1 MQSNKIRRIR
11 PSLRRSALQATT
23 IALCAAVTTPATTRA
38 QTPCVIDHQNVPAP
52 IQAIFN
58 GPFYNGAIWGLRVDD
73 LDTGKTLIDLKQ
85 DCQLY
90 IGSVRKVFSIG
101 ELVNQIGPDYR
112 YNTPVFQLGDIA
124 SDGIL
129 HGNLVLVASG
139 DLTMG
144 GRTNPDGTIAVPD
157 FDHNEADSLGNATLA
172 APDPLAGYKALAHQV
187 AQHGITAIS
196 GDVIIDDRLFQP
208 YYFRDQ
214 FYIRP
219 IFVNDDVVDAS
230 INPGAAGKRAEV
242 AIRPLSAALR
252 IKNKLQTG
260 AAGSDYTLTLDPE
273 LPQCIGQPH
282 CSAAI
287 TGDLPIDFKPMFTN
301 AFPLVQ
307 NFRIVEPSN
316 YARTVF
322 IEALAA
328 EGVSV
333 TAPSVG
339 PNRADTLPDPG
350 QYRKHRKV
358 AELTGIP
365 YSETMKLILKVSYNI
380 GADTSLILFGL
391 THGVNSMDDALAV
404 ERGILPSDYGVAD
417 DQFHFI
423 DGSGK
428 DTTFATSQA
437 IITMLSQLRKRPT
450 FPAFFDALP
459 ILGIDGSLGN
469 ITDFEADPTLAGAV
483 GQVRAKTGT
492 VAGPNSSGSGTVL
505 NGQAFAGYITTKG
518 GRHLVYE
525 VVVNNLP
532 VANLNQIVQVFQ
544 DEGTASAILWRD
556 Y

>member
-1 MQSNKIRRIR
+1 MGTAS
-11 PSLRRSALQATT
+11 
-23 IALCAAVTTPATTRA
+23 IALCAVVLAPAATRA
-38 QTPCVIDHQNVPAP
+38 QTACVIGHQGVPAS

-73 LDTGKTLIDLKQ
+73 LDTGKTLVELQQ

-112 YNTPVFQLGDIA
+112 YNTPVFHLGDVG
-124 SDGIL
+124 SDGVL
-129 HGNLVLVASG
+129 HGDLVLVASG

-157 FDHNEADSLGNATLA
+157 FDHNEANSLGNAVLA

-187 AQHGITAIS
+187 AQHGITAIN
-196 GDVIIDDRLFQP
+196 GDVVIDDRLFQP

-230 INPGAAGKRAEV
+230 ITPGAVGKRAKV
-242 AIRPLSAALR
+242 AIRPISAALS

-260 AAGSDYTLTLDPE
+260 AAGSDDTLTLDPE
-273 LPQCIGQPH
+273 LPQCIGQPR

-287 TGDLPIDFKPMFTN
+287 TGALPIDFKPMFTN

-307 NFRIVEPSN
+307 TFRIVEPSN
-316 YARTVF
+316 YARTIF
-322 IEALAA
+322 IEALEA
-328 EGVSV
+328 EGISV
-333 TAPSVG
+333 TAPKVAPNKAAALPG
-339 PNRADTLPDPG
+339 P
-350 QYRKHRKV
+350 QSYRQDRKV

-380 GADTSLILFGL
+380 GADTSLLLFGL
-391 THGVNSMDDALAV
+391 TQGVNTMDDALAV
-404 ERGILPSDYGVAD
+404 ERRILPSVYGVAD

-428 DTTFATSQA
+428 DDTLATSQA
-437 IITMLSQLRKRPT
+437 IMTMLTQLRQRPT

-459 ILGIDGSLGN
+459 ILGVDGSLGN
-469 ITDFEADPTLAGAV
+469 ITDFESDPTLAGAA

-492 VAGPNSSGSGTVL
+492 YAGPTSSGSGTVL
-505 NGQAFAGYITTKG
+505 YGQAFAGYITTKA
-518 GRHLVYE
+518 GRHLIYE
-525 VVVNNLP
+525 VVVNDLP
-532 VANLNQIVQVFQ
+532 ITSLSQVVQVFQ

>member
-1 MQSNKIRRIR
+1 MQSNQGKC
-11 PSLRRSALQATT
+11 RRSIRQTAIKAAS
-23 IALCAAVTTPATTRA
+23 IALCAIAATPAATRA
-38 QTPCVIDHQNVPAP
+38 QTPCVIGHQNVPAA

-58 GPFYNGAIWGLRVDD
+58 APFYNGAIWGLRVDD
-73 LDTGKTLIDLKQ
+73 LDTGKTLIDLQQ

-101 ELVNQIGPDYR
+101 ELVNQIGPEYR
-112 YNTPVFQLGDIA
+112 YNTPVFHLGDVG
-124 SDGIL
+124 SDGVL

-157 FDHNEADSLGNATLA
+157 FDHNEADSLGNAILA

-187 AQHGITAIS
+187 AQHGITAIR
-196 GDVIIDDRLFQP
+196 GDVVIDDRLFQP
-208 YYFRDQ
+208 YYFRDE

-230 INPGAAGKRAEV
+230 IEPGAVGKRADV

-252 IKNKLQTG
+252 IKNKLLTG

-273 LPQCIGQPH
+273 LPQCIGQPR

-287 TGDLPIDFKPMFTN
+287 TGALPIDFKPMFTN

-333 TAPSVG
+333 TAPSVA
-339 PNRADTLPDPG
+339 PNPAATLPDAG
-350 QYRKHRKV
+350 SYKQEQKV

-365 YSETMKLILKVSYNI
+365 YSETMKLILKISYNI

-391 THGVNSMDDALAV
+391 TQGVNSMDDALAV
-404 ERGILPSDYGVAD
+404 ESRILPSSYGVAD
-417 DQFHFI
+417 DQVHFV
-423 DGSGK
+423 DGSGGGE
-428 DTTFATSQA
+428 TLATSQA
-437 IITMLSQLRKRPT
+437 VITMLTQLRTRPT
-450 FPAFFDALP
+450 FPTFFDALP
-459 ILGIDGSLGN
+459 ILGVDGSLGN
-469 ITDFEADPTLAGAV
+469 ITNFESDPTLAGAA

-492 VAGPNSSGSGTVL
+492 LAGPASSGSGTVL
-505 NGQAFAGYITTKG
+505 KGQAFAGYITTKG
-518 GRHLVYE
+518 GKHLVYE
-525 VVVNNLP
+525 VIVNNLP

>member
-1 MQSNKIRRIR
+1 MQSNQGKC
-11 PSLRRSALQATT
+11 RRSIRQTAIKAAS
-23 IALCAAVTTPATTRA
+23 IALCAIAATPAATRA
-38 QTPCVIDHQNVPAP
+38 QTPCVIGHQNVPAA

-58 GPFYNGAIWGLRVDD
+58 APFYNGAIWGLRVDD
-73 LDTGKTLIDLKQ
+73 LDTGKTLIDLQQ

-101 ELVNQIGPDYR
+101 ELVNQIGPEYR
-112 YNTPVFQLGDIA
+112 YNTPVFHLGDVG
-124 SDGIL
+124 SDGVL

-157 FDHNEADSLGNATLA
+157 FDHNEADSLGNAILA

-196 GDVIIDDRLFQP
+196 GDVVIDDRLFQP
-208 YYFRDQ
+208 YYFRDE

-230 INPGAAGKRAEV
+230 IEPGAVGKRADV

-252 IKNKLQTG
+252 IKNKLLTG

-273 LPQCIGQPH
+273 LPQCIGQPR

-287 TGDLPIDFKPMFTN
+287 TGALPIDFKPMFTN

-333 TAPSVG
+333 TAPSVA
-339 PNRADTLPDPG
+339 PNPAATLPDAG
-350 QYRKHRKV
+350 SYKQEQKV

-365 YSETMKLILKVSYNI
+365 YSETMKLILKISYNI

-391 THGVNSMDDALAV
+391 TQGVNSMDDALAV
-404 ERGILPSDYGVAD
+404 ESRILPSSYGVAD
-417 DQFHFI
+417 DQVHFV
-423 DGSGK
+423 DGSGGGE
-428 DTTFATSQA
+428 TLATSQA
-437 IITMLSQLRKRPT
+437 VITMLTQLRTRPT
-450 FPAFFDALP
+450 FPTFFDALP
-459 ILGIDGSLGN
+459 ILGVDGSLGN
-469 ITDFEADPTLAGAV
+469 ITNFESDPTLAGAA

-492 VAGPNSSGSGTVL
+492 LAGPASSGSGTVL
-505 NGQAFAGYITTKG
+505 KGQAFAGYITTKG
-518 GRHLVYE
+518 GKHLVYE
-525 VVVNNLP
+525 VIVNNLP

>member
-1 MQSNKIRRIR
+1 
-11 PSLRRSALQATT
+11 
-23 IALCAAVTTPATTRA
+23 
-38 QTPCVIDHQNVPAP
+38 
-52 IQAIFN
+52 
-58 GPFYNGAIWGLRVDD
+58 
-73 LDTGKTLIDLKQ
+73 LIDLQQ

-90 IGSVRKVFSIG
+90 IGSLRKIFSIG
-101 ELVNQIGPDYR
+101 ELVNQIGPEHR
-112 YNTPVFQLGDIA
+112 FNTPVFYLGDLG
-124 SDGIL
+124 SDGVL
-129 HGNLVLVASG
+129 RGDLVLVASG

-157 FDHNEADSLGNATLA
+157 FDHNEADSLGNAILA

-187 AQHGITAIS
+187 ARHGITAIS

-208 YYFRDQ
+208 YYFRDE
-214 FYIRP
+214 FYVRP

-230 INPGAAGKRAEV
+230 INPGAVGKRAEV

-252 IKNKLQTG
+252 VKNKLQTG
-260 AAGSDYTLTLDPE
+260 AAGSDYTLALDPE
-273 LPQCIGQPH
+273 LPQCIGQPK

-287 TGDLPIDFKPMFTN
+287 TGSLPIDFKPMFTN

-307 NFRIVEPSN
+307 NFRIVDPSN

-322 IEALAA
+322 IEALEA

-333 TAPSVG
+333 TAPTVA
-339 PNRADTLPDPG
+339 PNRAAALPDPG
-350 QYRKHRKV
+350 SYKQDRKV
-358 AELTGIP
+358 AELTGLP
-365 YSETMKLILKVSYNI
+365 YSENMKLILKVSYNI
-380 GADTSLILFGL
+380 GADTSLILWGL
-391 THGVNSMDDALAV
+391 TQGVNNMDDALAV
-404 ERGILPSDYGVAD
+404 EQRILPSVYGVAD
-417 DQFHFI
+417 DQVHFI

-428 DTTFATSQA
+428 GETLATSQA
-437 IITMLSQLRKRPT
+437 IMTMLSQLRKRPT

-459 ILGIDGSLGN
+459 ILGVDGSLGN
-469 ITDFEADPTLAGAV
+469 ITDFESDPTLAGAA

-492 VAGPNSSGSGTVL
+492 LAGPASSGSGIVL
-505 NGQAFAGYITTKG
+505 FGQAFAGYITTKG

-532 VANLNQIVQVFQ
+532 ITALSQVVQVFQ

>member
-1 MQSNKIRRIR
+1 
-11 PSLRRSALQATT
+11 
-23 IALCAAVTTPATTRA
+23 
-38 QTPCVIDHQNVPAP
+38 
-52 IQAIFN
+52 
-58 GPFYNGAIWGLRVDD
+58 LRVDD
-73 LDTGKTLIDLKQ
+73 LDTGKTLIDLQQ

-90 IGSVRKVFSIG
+90 IGSLRKIFSIG
-101 ELVNQIGPDYR
+101 ELVNQIGPEYR
-112 YNTPVFQLGDIA
+112 YNTPIFHLGDIA
-124 SDGIL
+124 SDGVL
-129 HGNLVLVASG
+129 HGDLVLVASG

-157 FDHNEADSLGNATLA
+157 FDHNEADSLGNAVLA

-196 GDVIIDDRLFQP
+196 GDVVIDDRLFQA

-230 INPGAAGKRAEV
+230 IEPGAVGKRAEV

-252 IKNKLQTG
+252 IKNKLLTG
-260 AAGSDYTLTLDPE
+260 AAGSTDTLTLDPE

-287 TGDLPIDFKPMFTN
+287 TGSLPIDFKPMFTN

-307 NFRIVEPSN
+307 NFRMVEPSN

-322 IEALAA
+322 IEALEA

-333 TAPSVG
+333 TAPRVA
-339 PNRADTLPDPG
+339 PNRADTLPDP
-350 QYRKHRKV
+350 QSYKKHQKV

-391 THGVNSMDDALAV
+391 TQGVNSMDDALAV
-404 ERGILPSDYGVAD
+404 ERRILPSLYGVAD
-417 DQFHFI
+417 DQIHFI

-437 IITMLSQLRKRPT
+437 VITMLSQLRKRPT

-459 ILGIDGSLGN
+459 ILGVDGSLGN
-469 ITDFEADPTLAGAV
+469 ITDFESDPTLAGAA

-492 VAGPNSSGSGTVL
+492 VAGPASSGSGLVL
-505 NGQAFAGYITTKG
+505 NGQAFAGYITTKSG
-518 GRHLVYE
+518 KHLAYE

-532 VANLNQIVQVFQ
+532 VTNLNQIVQVFQ